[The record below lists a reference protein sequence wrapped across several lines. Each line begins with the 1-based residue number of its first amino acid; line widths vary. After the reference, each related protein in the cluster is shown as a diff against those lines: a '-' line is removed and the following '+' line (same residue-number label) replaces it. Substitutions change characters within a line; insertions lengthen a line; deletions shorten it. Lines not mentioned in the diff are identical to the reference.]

1 MRIHR
6 GHYVTCIAV
15 MCFYISIRLCV
26 ITYNVTLPETEI
38 TDVVDV
44 IVTAQ
49 PLAAVGAE
57 GGSTTATTTSNNDD
71 GKAGDP
77 LAINCTE
84 RDLRLP
90 EHITARCPNSTT
102 CADISCSKLLTARL
116 NPIPDTTINNYMSRR
131 TSARR
136 VSDSDLVKLAANC
149 TEFLRSRGFYRN
161 TSSSREDADDFP
173 LAFNILTHRDA
184 DQLARL
190 LRAIYRP
197 HNIYC
202 IHVDARSPA
211 DFQSAVHHLTTCFHN
226 VRLAS
231 KFEPIVYAG
240 YSRLQA
246 DITCMQDNLHSDV
259 HWKYLINTAAQAFPL
274 KTVEEMVK
282 V

>member
-1 MRIHR
+1 MWIHR
-6 GHYVTCIAV
+6 GHYVTCIV
-15 MCFYISIRLCV
+15 LTCFYISIRLCT
-26 ITYNVTLPETEI
+26 ITYNVTSPETEI
-38 TDVVDV
+38 TDVGDV
-44 IVTAQ
+44 IVRPTTQ
-49 PLAAVGAE
+49 PPAAVGAE
-57 GGSTTATTTSNNDD
+57 ATTATTSDEADD
-71 GKAGDP
+71 TL
-77 LAINCTE
+77 LATDCAK

-90 EHITARCPNSTT
+90 EHIIARCLNSTT
-102 CADISCSKLLTARL
+102 CAGISCSKLLTPRL
-116 NPIPDTTINNYMSRR
+116 NATPDNTTTNYISLR
-131 TSARR
+131 TSARP
-136 VSDSDLVKLAANC
+136 VSDVELVQLTANC
-149 TEFLRSRGFYRN
+149 TEFRRSRGFHWN
-161 TSSSREDADDFP
+161 TSSSGDDAHEFT

-202 IHVDARSPA
+202 IHVDARASTE
-211 DFQSAVHHLTTCFHN
+211 FQSAVRHLSACFHN

-231 KFEPIVYAG
+231 KLEPIVYAG

-246 DITCMQDNLHSDV
+246 DITCMRDNLYSGV